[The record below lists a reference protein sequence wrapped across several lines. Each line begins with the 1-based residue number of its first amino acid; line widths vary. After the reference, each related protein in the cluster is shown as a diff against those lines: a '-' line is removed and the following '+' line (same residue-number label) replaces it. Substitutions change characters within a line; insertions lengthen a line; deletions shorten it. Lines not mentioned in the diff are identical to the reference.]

1 MLRIP
6 SLLSSALLTAV
17 VGCAPVAHRLADVSS
32 ALSLDGPPASRPS
45 PAQVLAAADP
55 LALDAFGLFALAV
68 NGASGQPADAG
79 AKEEPHA
86 GHHPAPAEDPHAH
99 HHHHAP
105 VPAVDGGT
113 R

>member
-17 VGCAPVAHRLADVSS
+17 VGCAPVAHRLPGVSS
-32 ALSLDGPPASRPS
+32 ALSLEGPPASRPS
-45 PAQVLAAADP
+45 PAHVLAAADP
-55 LALDAFGLFALAV
+55 LAVDAFGLLALAV
-68 NGASGQPADAG
+68 NAGPGQPTDAG
-79 AKEEPHA
+79 VKADPHA

-105 VPAVDGGT
+105 MPAADGGA